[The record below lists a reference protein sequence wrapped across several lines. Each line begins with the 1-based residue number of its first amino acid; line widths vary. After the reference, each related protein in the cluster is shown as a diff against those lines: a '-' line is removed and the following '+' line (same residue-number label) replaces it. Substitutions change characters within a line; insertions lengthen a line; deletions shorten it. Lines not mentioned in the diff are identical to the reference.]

1 MIFRK
6 DNNGLLYKINV
17 KNEDD
22 FLKAQSKGTLEYLKV
37 EADELPQIDERFRT
51 HFYKV
56 KSGQIVPDETRIK
69 EAWVEKIKKGIEKHI
84 YSFYSEKKQS
94 QDTKWADSY
103 TTKLKASGVEDL
115 ELKIVNKAKA
125 FFLGGTLE
133 EMLEDVDDTQK
144 PYFKKLIKVAI
155 RTEWAELCVMEGK
168 KAIQEDREPNYPPFP
183 NI

>member
-1 MIFRK
+1 MKKNIYFVQAVYEL
-6 DNNGLLYKINV
+6 NNQATVDMTGVLKTIDGSDIPS
-17 KNEDD
+17 DD
-22 FLKAQSKGTLEYLKV
+22 QIKAK
-37 EADELPQIDERFRT
+37 
-51 HFYKV
+51 
-56 KSGQIVPDETRIK
+56 IK
-69 EAWVEKIKKGIEKHI
+69 ELEAEALINAKYQGIETHI
-84 YSFYSEKKQS
+84 YTNYSEKKQS

>member
-1 MIFRK
+1 MKVYFKKDENNKLSFINEPSMADIEIDSSKLDLLDGFSSIF
-6 DNNGLLYKINV
+6 NMFYKI
-17 KNEDD
+17 EDNKIVLD
-22 FLKAQSKGTLEYLKV
+22 LEKIKQT
-37 EADELPQIDERFRT
+37 QIDEAQ
-51 HFYKV
+51 K
-56 KSGQIVPDETRIK
+56 
-69 EAWVEKIKKGIEKHI
+69 AIENHI

-94 QDTKWADSY
+94 QDSKWADSY

-133 EMLEDVDDTQK
+133 EMLEDVADDKK

-155 RTEWAELCVMEGK
+155 RTEWAELCVMEGT

>member
-1 MIFRK
+1 M
-6 DNNGLLYKINV
+6 KIN
-17 KNEDD
+17 
-22 FLKAQSKGTLEYLKV
+22 
-37 EADELPQIDERFRT
+37 
-51 HFYKV
+51 
-56 KSGQIVPDETRIK
+56 
-69 EAWVEKIKKGIEKHI
+69 KIKLENGSTLFGVDTVEDRELLLEKNINIEELEAKALLNTKYQGIENHI

-125 FFLGGTLE
+125 FFKGDTLE
-133 EMLEDVDDTQK
+133 KVLKDVDDTQK
-144 PYFKKLIKVAI
+144 PYFKKLVKVAI
-155 RTEWAELCVMEGK
+155 RTEWAELCVMEGT

>member
-1 MIFRK
+1 MKIF
-6 DNNGLLYKINV
+6 II
-17 KNEDD
+17 
-22 FLKAQSKGTLEYLKV
+22 KGMEI
-37 EADELPQIDERFRT
+37 EAVS
-51 HFYKV
+51 Y
-56 KSGQIVPDETRIK
+56 S
-69 EAWVEKIKKGIEKHI
+69 EAEKIYKSLHINMDDEKHKNMLSIINIDIENYI
-84 YSFYSEKKQS
+84 YSLYPAKKQN
-94 QDTKWADSY
+94 QDEKWVSSY

-125 FFLGGTLE
+125 FFLGGTFE

>member
-1 MIFRK
+1 M
-6 DNNGLLYKINV
+6 NALY
-17 KNEDD
+17 
-22 FLKAQSKGTLEYLKV
+22 
-37 EADELPQIDERFRT
+37 
-51 HFYKV
+51 
-56 KSGQIVPDETRIK
+56 IK
-69 EAWVEKIKKGIEKHI
+69 EAINKLVSEAKFTYFGKKITWKDNRPQPTDDQIKAKIKELEAEALINAKYAGIEKHI

-133 EMLEDVDDTQK
+133 EMLEDVADEQK